1 MARTPT
7 AAATVPTR
15 QETPKGEATRLRIRT
30 EACRLFHDQ
39 GFRATTMREITNAA
53 GLTPAGFYNHY
64 ASKDEVLLAI
74 IVDAFTKLDEA
85 VNAAIAEGG
94 EDATAR
100 LTTLVRTMTVWH
112 CKNIQQAQ
120 VAGREAQELEDSMLV
135 TVRNHRRRLRSLA
148 EDIVT
153 SGVAS
158 GEFVLPDA
166 PIDATARVLA
176 TAVLDLVRDI
186 SGWYLNRKVLT
197 PAQLAD
203 LLVEL
208 VLRMVGAQPPA
219 ETRAKNGRARTPTK
233 ARR

>member
-1 MARTPT
+1 MTKTPT
-7 AAATVPTR
+7 ATATLSPR

-74 IVDAFTKLDEA
+74 IIDAFTKLDDD
-85 VNAAIAEGG
+85 VSAAIAESS

-100 LTTLVRTMTVWH
+100 LTTLVHTMTLWH
-112 CKNIQQAQ
+112 CKNIQQAR
-120 VAGREAQELEDSMLV
+120 VASREAQELEESMLV
-135 TVRNHRRRLRSLA
+135 TVRQHRRRLRSLA

-158 GEFVLPDA
+158 KEFVLPDA
-166 PIDATARVLA
+166 PVDATARVLA

-186 SGWYLNRKVLT
+186 SGWYLNPKGLT

-208 VLRMVGAQPPA
+208 VLRMVGARSRA
-219 ETRAKNGRARTPTK
+219 EVRTKNGRVRTAPR

>member
-7 AAATVPTR
+7 AAATIPAR

-30 EACRLFHDQ
+30 EACRLFNDQ

-85 VNAAIAEGG
+85 VSAAMAEAD

-100 LTTLVRTMTVWH
+100 LTTLVHTMTVWH
-112 CKNIQQAQ
+112 CKNIQQAR
-120 VAGREAQELEDSMLV
+120 VASREAQELDDPMLV
-135 TVRNHRRRLRSLA
+135 TVGQHRRRLRSLA
-148 EDIVT
+148 EEIVT

-166 PIDATARVLA
+166 PVDATARVLA

-208 VLRMVGAQPPA
+208 VLRMVGAQSRPDTPV
-219 ETRAKNGRARTPTK
+219 KNGRARTQPK